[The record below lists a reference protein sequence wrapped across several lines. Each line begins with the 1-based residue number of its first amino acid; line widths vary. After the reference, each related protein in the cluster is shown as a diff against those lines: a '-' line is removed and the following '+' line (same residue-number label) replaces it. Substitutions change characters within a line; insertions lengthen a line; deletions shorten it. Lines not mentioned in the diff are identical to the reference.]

1 MEFDEMKKIW
11 DVQNNEAV
19 YGINEAALH
28 RHILAK
34 QRQGYHIS
42 HVSELLSIIVYGFTG
57 SFVFFTNTRQA
68 QYNIFMYLLAAW
80 MLGSALYVLVSRLRR
95 INGERQYDRSLL
107 GDLRHAIAVAG
118 YQVGLSRLLRW
129 NMLPVA
135 ILIVLGLYSGGKSIF
150 ILAGI
155 SLFFAA
161 TWYASGWEHNIY
173 RNRKRALE
181 TLQDKLQNEIP
192 GEGNNNSSLV

>member
-1 MEFDEMKKIW
+1 MEFDEMKRIW
-11 DVQNNEAV
+11 DVQNNEPV

-28 RHILAK
+28 RHILSK

-57 SFVFFTNTRQA
+57 GFVLFMNTRQVH
-68 QYNIFMYLLAAW
+68 YNIFMYLLAAW
-80 MLGSALYVLVSRLRR
+80 MLGSALYVLVSRIRR

-135 ILIVLGLYSGGKSIF
+135 LLTLLGLYNGGKSIGV
-150 ILAGI
+150 LMGI
-155 SLFFAA
+155 SVFFVI

-181 TLQDKLQNEIP
+181 TLQDKLQNEMP
-192 GEGNNNSSLV
+192 GEGNNHSSLV